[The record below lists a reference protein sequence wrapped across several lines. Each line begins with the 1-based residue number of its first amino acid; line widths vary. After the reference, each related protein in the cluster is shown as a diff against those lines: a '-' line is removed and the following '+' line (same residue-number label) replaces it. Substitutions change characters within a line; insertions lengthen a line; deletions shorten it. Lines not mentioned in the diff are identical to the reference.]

1 MRQFL
6 LKSSPRDD
14 RDWIYQRSDLTPQP
28 KVDLREWDSA
38 VDSQLDLGSCAGNAM
53 ANAYELQVRRQAPEN
68 FVELSRLFIY
78 YNARAIDNS
87 IDQDTGAYL
96 RDVIKAVRD
105 HGICSEALWPYNVEN
120 FAVRPSD
127 ESFEDARSRSLRNYR
142 KLDTID
148 DTVDA
153 LSQLRPV
160 IFGMEIYASFMRV
173 NTENP
178 VVPMP
183 EPDEQGRGGHAMCMV
198 GYRLPERQFL
208 AKNSFG
214 TAWGDQGYC
223 WIPFEYLEQQGYDRW
238 VFDIWNPVLDR
249 VS

>member
-1 MRQFL
+1 VRQFL

-173 NTENP
+173 NAENP

-223 WIPFEYLEQQGYDRW
+223 WIPFEYLEQHGYDRW

>member
-1 MRQFL
+1 MSRFP

-14 RDWIYQRSDLTPQP
+14 RDWIYQPLKSEPRSQ
-28 KVDLREWDSA
+28 VDLREWASA
-38 VDSQLDLGSCAGNAM
+38 VDNQLDLGSCASDAM

-68 FVELSRLFIY
+68 FVELSRLFVY
-78 YNARAIDNS
+78 YNAREIDNS
-87 IDQDTGAYL
+87 INQDSGAYL

-127 ESFEDARSRSLRNYR
+127 KSFEDARSRSLRNYQR
-142 KLDTID
+142 LDTVQDMIP
-148 DTVDA
+148 A
-153 LSQLRPV
+153 LDQERPV
-160 IFGMEIYASFMRV
+160 IFGMEIYDSFMSV
-173 NTENP
+173 NAENP

-183 EPDEQGRGGHAMCMV
+183 GPNEQGHGGHAMCMV
-198 GYRLPERQFL
+198 GYRLPEQQFL

-214 TAWGDQGYC
+214 TAWGDRGYC
-223 WIPFEYLEQQGYDRW
+223 WIPFEYLEQHGYDRW
-238 VFDIWNPVLDR
+238 VFDIWNPVLNR

>member
-1 MRQFL
+1 VRQFL

-87 IDQDTGAYL
+87 INQDSGAYL
-96 RDVIKAVRD
+96 RDVVKAVQD
-105 HGICSEALWPYNVEN
+105 HGICKEALWPYNVEN
-120 FAVRPSD
+120 FAVRPSA
-127 ESFEDARSRSLRNYR
+127 ESFEDARPRSLRNYY
-142 KLDTID
+142 KLDTIED
-148 DTVDA
+148 IVDA

-160 IFGMEIYASFMRV
+160 IFGMEIYDSFMRV

-183 EPDEQGRGGHAMCMV
+183 ATDEQRHGGHAMCMV
-198 GYRLPERQFL
+198 GYRLPEQQFL

-238 VFDIWNPVLDR
+238 VFDIWNPVLNR